1 MRTPNHIVLDFE
13 YKKSSSIVWN
23 KTFLNQKTFEI
34 QNSVSGYLNRKVNL
48 NFKNTPIRKNQEQH
62 TLLFKN
68 NYLKISSSNTKV
80 SALNYW
86 ILVSDIDFNVVKF
99 YLNPGTNAVIN
110 NLVNVNFLRKERL
123 YTKLKYSRSPA
134 YDMVSGGAAALFAA
148 FLGFLVS
155 EKYGFE
161 LADSGDFYYL
171 FMYIVFLSFSI
182 KPLITSINHKQNF
195 FVIFSIAHFFNF
207 YKSIFLF
214 LLRKIK

>member
-13 YKKSSSIVWN
+13 YGKNSSIVWN
-23 KTFLNQKTFEI
+23 KTFLNQKTSQT
-34 QNSVSGYLNRKVNL
+34 QNLVSGYLSRKVNL
-48 NFKNTPIRKNQEQH
+48 NLKNTSIRKNQEQH
-62 TLLFKN
+62 TLLFKDN
-68 NYLKISSSNTKV
+68 HPIISPSNTKI
-80 SALNYW
+80 SDLNYW
-86 ILVSDIDFNVVKF
+86 ILVSDIDFNIVRF
-99 YLNPGTNAVIN
+99 YLSPGSNVTIN
-110 NLVNVNFLRKERL
+110 NLVNINFLRKERL

-171 FMYIVFLSFSI
+171 FMYVVFLSFSI
-182 KPLITSINHKQNF
+182 KPLITSINYKQNF
-195 FVIFSIAHFFNF
+195 FVIFSISHFFNF
-207 YKSIFLF
+207 YKNIFLF